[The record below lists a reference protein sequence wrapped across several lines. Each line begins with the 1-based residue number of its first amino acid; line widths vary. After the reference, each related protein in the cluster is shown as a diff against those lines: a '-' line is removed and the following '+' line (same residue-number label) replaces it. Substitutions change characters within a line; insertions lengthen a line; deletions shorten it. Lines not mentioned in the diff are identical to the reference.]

1 MKNVRI
7 FALMGVAVL
16 IGLTSCQESDDL
28 SASTIEGTYRGSLTY
43 DSNLKSTLGAG
54 IGSSDAT
61 AEVSDLGDGQIE
73 VHCFGDVL
81 DTTFVLNYYENQNM
95 IMVCLDGTAFES
107 MYGHMMGM
115 GGMHGNNNHNG
126 ETMHNNNS
134 SDWMN
139 HMNWDH
145 NDGDE
150 HFGGFNMTDHTF
162 DYTMQ
167 TELGDYHFQG
177 TKKR

>member
-1 MKNVRI
+1 MKKLRI
-7 FALMGVAVL
+7 LTLMGVAVL
-16 IGLTSCQESDDL
+16 IGLNSCQESDDL
-28 SASTIEGTYRGSLTY
+28 SVPTIEGTYKGSLAY
-43 DSNLKSTLGAG
+43 DSNLKSTLGDG

-61 AEVSDLGDGQIE
+61 AEISDLGDGQIE
-73 VHCFGDVL
+73 VHCFSEIL
-81 DTTFVLNYYENQNM
+81 DTTFVLNYYEDNNM
-95 IMVCLDGTAFES
+95 VMVCLDGAAFES
-107 MYGHMMGM
+107 TYGHMMGM
-115 GGMHGNNNHNG
+115 GGMHGDNNHNG

-134 SDWMN
+134 SEWND
-139 HMNWDH
+139 HMNRDH

-177 TKKR
+177 TKR